1 MANEYRANHAD
12 LLAVANAIRAKSG
25 KTDALTFPSEFVS
38 AIANISSMP
47 TGLRKVA
54 IGSYTATD
62 NVYEEVAI
70 EHGLGEAPNFI
81 AIAVDTSN
89 FTDFDY
95 KDFYGMITAATCTVP
110 FKYWYN
116 SSYQP
121 VEMYYLPLWG
131 VQYQHGSQDAHAN
144 KVYGTSEPTATTF
157 YIPGDDDIW
166 LSPGNTYHW
175 ICGVFDKF
183 GG

>member
-1 MANEYRANHAD
+1 MANEYSVNHAD

-25 KTDALTFPSEFVS
+25 KTDALAFPSKFVS

-47 TGLRKVA
+47 TGLSKVA

-89 FTDFDY
+89 FTEYDY
-95 KDFYGMITAATCTVP
+95 EYFFGMITAATCTVP
-110 FKYWYN
+110 FKYWYDQD
-116 SSYQP
+116 YP
-121 VEMYYLPLWG
+121 MYYLPLWG
-131 VQYQHGSQDAHAN
+131 VQYQRGSQDTHTA

-157 YIPGDDDIW
+157 YIPGDDDIG
-166 LSPGNTYHW
+166 LPAGKTYHW